1 MSYTVKKSKE
11 LFLPDLISF
20 FVFQWN
26 NRAIH
31 IYTHTHI
38 IFRLI
43 QGYLIYNNNNY
54 KHFQHWFVNT
64 IFLKNNNNKTMYL
77 LVFWF
82 MKCTLSLKSTN
93 KFNPIKLMFIWLE
106 RLHCSNN
113 AKVKARRPFLNN
125 LIGLFI
131 WYLHHAVSIWD
142 WTFQDI
148 CFRSVEMFL
157 FFFFFFQFE
166 TALPQTC
173 WWRIA

>member
-1 MSYTVKKSKE
+1 MKQSC
-11 LFLPDLISF
+11 
-20 FVFQWN
+20 N
-26 NRAIH
+26 
-31 IYTHTHI
+31 IYLHTHTHI

-64 IFLKNNNNKTMYL
+64 IFYFKKIIKL

-82 MKCTLSLKSTN
+82 MKWTLSLKLSLKSTN
-93 KFNPIKLMFIWLE
+93 QFNPIKLMFIWLE

-148 CFRSVEMFL
+148 CFRSVEIFL
-157 FFFFFFQFE
+157 FFLFFFQFE